1 MTTGPA
7 AGLPPEAAERINR
20 LAAANSAGGFTSDLS
35 VNEYLL
41 VSSAGYEPVGY
52 VMGTSIYH
60 IGLQT
65 SRWNQSQELA
75 GLTQAMYTA
84 RELAVDRLRA
94 EAAALNA
101 DGVVGLHLTMQ
112 DYAWGEDVL
121 EFIAQ
126 GTAVRSVEQPGQG
139 RAPDGRPFTCDLSG
153 QDFFTLLQTGHFPI
167 SFVLGTSVFHVAHQ
181 GVMQSLRQIGQ
192 NQEMP
197 QFTQAVYTARELAM
211 NRMQAEADRLGATG
225 IIGVRSEVDNRV
237 WGLHATEF
245 LAVGTAV
252 RKVSAASDLNATLT
266 LPLA

>member
-1 MTTGPA
+1 MTGPVNSA
-7 AGLPPEAAERINR
+7 VPPEAAERISR
-20 LAAANSAGGFTSDLS
+20 LAAANSSGGFTSDLS

-41 VSSAGYEPVGY
+41 VSSCGYEPVGY

-65 SRWNQSQELA
+65 SRWGTSQELA

-84 RELAVDRLRA
+84 RQLAVDRMRA

-101 DGVVGLHLTMQ
+101 DGVVGLHLELQ

-126 GTAVRSVEQPGQG
+126 GTAVRNVAQPGQG

-153 QDFFTLLQTGHFPI
+153 QDFFTLLQGGHFPI
-167 SFVLGTSVFHVAHQ
+167 SFVMGTSVYHVAHQ

-211 NRMQAEADRLGATG
+211 NRMQAEADQLGATG

-237 WGLHATEF
+237 WGFHATEF

-252 RKVSAASDLNATLT
+252 RKTDPAANLDATLT
-266 LPLA
+266 LPLR